1 MKKLVQ
7 IVALE
12 IMAVLSVGI
21 AARAADLDQALR
33 TQIMQMYQLDP
44 ASYEVEVLS
53 SQIHETQLGDKQ
65 DLKIKAISQKEPLG
79 LFSVIASITEDGQ
92 TVETGQVSLNIKKF
106 ASVLVTQDNLLRH
119 DKPGAAKLTLQ
130 RMDITSLPEQPV
142 QSLDA
147 IAGSRLKRNVGKGQ
161 ILTFSALEPVP
172 DIEVGEEV
180 TIVFREGLLKV
191 TVPGEAMQPGSTG
204 DEIRVRNHT
213 SGKILTGRIE
223 ANKVVAVQP

>member
-7 IVALE
+7 IIALE

-21 AARAADLDQALR
+21 SARASDLDQALR
-33 TQIMQMYQLDP
+33 TQIMQIYQLDP
-44 ASYEVEVLS
+44 ASYDVEVLS
-53 SQIHETQLGDKQ
+53 SQLHETQLGEKQ
-65 DLKIKAISQKEPLG
+65 ELKIKPISQKEPLG
-79 LFSVIASITEDGQ
+79 LFSVVASITENGQ

-119 DKPGAAKLTLQ
+119 AKPGADKLALQ

-147 IAGSRLKRNVGKGQ
+147 LAGSRLKRNVGKGQ
-161 ILTFSALEPVP
+161 ILTFSALESVP

-180 TIVFREGLLKV
+180 TIVYHDGLLKV
-191 TVPGEAMQPGSTG
+191 TVPGEAMQPGSIG
-204 DEIRVRNHT
+204 EEIRVRNRA
-213 SGKILTGRIE
+213 SAKILTGRVE
-223 ANKVVAVQP
+223 SNKVVAVQP